1 MDVPDQGRAIM
12 AQTPRPTRTD
22 DALLY
27 ELITFVRETT
37 QAFFSATSRRDIE
50 DTVRDR
56 FRESDLYTTGEV
68 IERIPD
74 VALAEHGRKSEAW
87 TTSSK
92 AIRLTDPTSVS
103 DKLESEKLANL
114 ADGGDGAWAVVSLE
128 AGRTVYG
135 GLVIHAR
142 RPGAFDE
149 RELFAIEWFGDTI
162 SQAINAVENRR
173 LVFANAVTEIR
184 IDCPDATLE
193 KVAENAA
200 CQLNLESFVPTNEGS
215 ILVYCNTT
223 SASAGDVVEAAETL
237 DEIETARAIGA
248 EPTDIVE
255 FVITEGSPLFAF
267 VDGMAN
273 LRRVHATEETCIV
286 VAEIAS
292 GTCAVPTMDQIHE
305 NCPDATLIAKR
316 EHDLPPAD
324 VPHQWAPP
332 GESLE
337 ALTDRQCEVL
347 EAAYRG
353 GYFRWPRDSTAEEIA
368 ESLGISPPTLHK
380 HLRRAQEQLF
390 EELFE

>member
-1 MDVPDQGRAIM
+1 MP
-12 AQTPRPTRTD
+12 QTTRPTRTD
-22 DALLY
+22 EALLY

-37 QAFFSATSRRDIE
+37 HEFFSATSRGDIA
-50 DTVRDR
+50 DIVRDR
-56 FRESDLYTTGEV
+56 FRESKLYTGGQV
-68 IERIPD
+68 IDSLPD
-74 VALAEHGRKSEAW
+74 VALAEHGQKGEAW

-92 AIRLTDPTSVS
+92 AIRLTDPTRVS
-103 DKLESEKLANL
+103 DELESKQLAKL
-114 ADGGDGAWAVVSLE
+114 ADGGDGAWAFVSLE

-184 IDCPDATLE
+184 VDCPDATLQ
-193 KVAENAA
+193 KVAENAS
-200 CQLNLESFVPTNEGS
+200 CHLNVESFVPTNEES
-215 ILVYCNTT
+215 ILVYCDT
-223 SASAGDVVEAAETL
+223 ASGRAGDVVEAAETL
-237 DEIETARAIGA
+237 DEIEAARAIGA

-273 LRRVHATEETCIV
+273 LRTVHATEGTCIV

-292 GTCAVPTMDQIHE
+292 GTCAVPTMEQIHE
-305 NCPDATLIAKR
+305 DCPDATLIAKR
-316 EHDLPPAD
+316 EHNLPPAD
-324 VPHQWAPP
+324 VPNQWTPS
-332 GESLE
+332 GDSIE
-337 ALTDRQCEVL
+337 ALTDRQYEVL

-380 HLRRAQEQLF
+380 HLRRAQEQLC

>member
-1 MDVPDQGRAIM
+1 MT
-12 AQTPRPTRTD
+12 QTTRPTRTD
-22 DALLY
+22 EELLY
-27 ELITFVRETT
+27 QLTTFVRETT
-37 QAFFSATSRRDIE
+37 QEFFSATSRDDIE
-50 DTVRDR
+50 KIVRDR
-56 FRESDLYTTGEV
+56 FRESDLYTAGRVTE
-68 IERIPD
+68 IHPD
-74 VALAEHGRKSEAW
+74 VVLAEHDQTDEAW
-87 TTSSK
+87 TVSSK
-92 AIRLTDPTSVS
+92 AIRLSDPGLLS
-103 DKLESEKLANL
+103 DVQEYEQLPELEPL
-114 ADGGDGAWAVVSLE
+114 DDGAWAFVSLE

-142 RPGAFDE
+142 RPDAFGE
-149 RELFAIEWFGDTI
+149 TELAAIEWFGDTI

-184 IDCPDATLE
+184 IDCPDAPLQ
-193 KVAENAA
+193 KVAEHAS
-200 CQLNLESFVPTNEGS
+200 CRLNLESFVPTNDGS
-215 ILVYCNTT
+215 ILVYCETPST
-223 SASAGDVVEAAETL
+223 SEGDVVAVAETV
-237 DEIETARAIGA
+237 DGIEATRAIG
-248 EPTDIVE
+248 EDPTDIVE

-267 VDGMAN
+267 VDGMAS
-273 LRRVHATEETCIV
+273 LRKVHATEETCIV

-305 NCPDATLIAKR
+305 HCPGATLIAKR

-324 VPHQWAPP
+324 VPHQWTPS
-332 GESLE
+332 EDSVD

-380 HLRRAQEQLF
+380 HLRRAQEQLC

>member
-1 MDVPDQGRAIM
+1 MP
-12 AQTPRPTRTD
+12 QTTRPTRTD
-22 DALLY
+22 EALLY

-37 QAFFSATSRRDIE
+37 HEFFSATSRGDIE
-50 DTVRDR
+50 EIVQDR
-56 FRESDLYTTGEV
+56 FRESDLYAAGQV
-68 IERIPD
+68 IDSLPD
-74 VALAEHGRKSEAW
+74 VALAEHGQKGEAW

-92 AIRLTDPTSVS
+92 AIRLTDPTIVS
-103 DKLESEKLANL
+103 DILESKQLAKL
-114 ADGGDGAWAVVSLE
+114 ADGGDGAWAFVSLE

-142 RPGAFDE
+142 RPSAFDE

-184 IDCPDATLE
+184 IDCPDATLQ
-193 KVAENAA
+193 KVAENAS
-200 CQLNLESFVPTNEGS
+200 CRLNLESFVPTNEGS
-215 ILVYCNTT
+215 ILVYCDTT
-223 SASAGDVVEAAETL
+223 SASAGDVVEAAEML
-237 DEIETARAIGA
+237 DEIEATRAIG
-248 EPTDIVE
+248 ENPTDIVE

-273 LRRVHATEETCIV
+273 LRTVHANEERCIV

-292 GTCAVPTMDQIHE
+292 GTCAVPTMDQIYE
-305 NCPDATLIAKR
+305 VCPDATLIAKR
-316 EHDLPPAD
+316 EHDLPPAS
-324 VPHQWAPP
+324 VPHQWAPS
-332 GESLE
+332 GDSFE

-368 ESLGISPPTLHK
+368 ESLSISPPTLHK
-380 HLRRAQEQLF
+380 HLRRAQEQLC

>member
-1 MDVPDQGRAIM
+1 MP
-12 AQTPRPTRTD
+12 QTTRPTRTD
-22 DALLY
+22 EALLY

-37 QAFFSATSRRDIE
+37 HEFFSATSRGEIE
-50 DTVRDR
+50 EIVRDR
-56 FRESDLYTTGEV
+56 FRESELYASGEV
-68 IERIPD
+68 IDSLPD
-74 VALAEHGRKSEAW
+74 VALAEHGQKSEAW

-92 AIRLTDPTSVS
+92 AIRLTDPTRVG
-103 DKLESEKLANL
+103 DKLESRRLAKL
-114 ADGGDGAWAVVSLE
+114 ADGGDGAWAFVSLE

-184 IDCPDATLE
+184 IDCPDATLQ
-193 KVAENAA
+193 KVAENAS
-200 CQLNLESFVPTNEGS
+200 CHLNLESFVPTNDDS
-215 ILVYCNTT
+215 ILVYCDTT

-237 DEIETARAIGA
+237 DEIEAVRAIGA

-273 LRRVHATEETCIV
+273 LRTVHATEETCIV

-316 EHDLPPAD
+316 EHNLPPAD
-324 VPHQWAPP
+324 VPYQWTPS
-332 GESLE
+332 GDSIE
-337 ALTDRQCEVL
+337 ALTDRQREVL
-347 EAAYRG
+347 EAAYRA
-353 GYFRWPRDSTAEEIA
+353 GYFRWPRESTAEDIA
-368 ESLGISPPTLHK
+368 EALGISPPTLHK
-380 HLRRAQEQLF
+380 HLRRAQEQLC

>member
-1 MDVPDQGRAIM
+1 MDVPNQGRAIM
-12 AQTPRPTRTD
+12 ARTTPTASTD

-37 QAFFSATSRRDIE
+37 NEFFSATSRSDIE
-50 DTVRDR
+50 DIVRDR
-56 FRESDLYTTGEV
+56 FRETDLYTAGQV
-68 IERIPD
+68 IDSLPD
-74 VALAEHGRKSEAW
+74 VALAEHGQKGEAW

-92 AIRLTDPTSVS
+92 AIRLTDPTRVS
-103 DKLESEKLANL
+103 DKIDSTQLASL
-114 ADGGDGAWAVVSLE
+114 ADGGDGAWAFVSLE

-184 IDCPDATLE
+184 IDCPDATLQ

-200 CQLNLESFVPTNEGS
+200 CHLNVESFVPTNEERS
-215 ILVYCNTT
+215 LVYCETT
-223 SASAGDVVEAAETL
+223 SARAGDVVEAAETI
-237 DEIETARAIGA
+237 DEIESARAIGA
-248 EPTDIVE
+248 EPTNIVE

-267 VDGMAN
+267 VDGMATVRT
-273 LRRVHATEETCIV
+273 LHATEETCIV

-292 GTCAVPTMDQIHE
+292 GTCAVPTMEQIHE
-305 NCPDATLIAKR
+305 DCPGATLIAKR
-316 EHDLPPAD
+316 EHNLPPAD
-324 VPHQWAPP
+324 VPHQWTPS
-332 GESLE
+332 GDSID

-380 HLRRAQEQLF
+380 HLRRAQEQLC